1 MFTSK
6 TFLPLA
12 LFIAA
17 CGGSA
22 EPIQDEPPS
31 TLGVRQSALLAQ
43 HQNANAHQWWNLP
56 TKAWNVDQ
64 IVVPKIV
71 SGSSYFAHV
80 FFFEH
85 NPNGNDGAYM
95 GLQEGTT
102 PFWSR
107 QARFS
112 IWNATAANGSDCRNF
127 DGEGIGKTC
136 TIAFPYIVD
145 RAYTLRMWRLS
156 VDASGTWWGA
166 WVIDSVTGSEYHVGN
181 IRAPRGTGDIVS
193 TDSFDEYYGEAKPCN
208 AVPHSMVLFG
218 APAINANTAHASYG
232 STSVGRCSGG
242 LVTPTI
248 YGVSVLELGR

>member
-1 MFTSK
+1 MFTAKS
-6 TFLPLA
+6 TPLLL
-12 LFIAA
+12 LFVVA
-17 CGGSA
+17 CGGPA
-22 EPIQDEPPS
+22 EPVQDEFPS
-31 TLGVRQSALLAQ
+31 ALNARQSALLAQ

-56 TKAWNVDQ
+56 AKAWNIDQ

-80 FFFEH
+80 FFFER

-112 IWNATAANGSDCRNF
+112 IWNATAATGSECRDF
-127 DGEGIGKTC
+127 GGEGIGKTC

-145 RAYTLRMWRLS
+145 RVYTLRIWRLS
-156 VDASGTWWGA
+156 VEESGTWWGA
-166 WVIDSVTGSEYHVGN
+166 WVIDSVTGTETHIGS
-181 IRAPRGTGDIVS
+181 IRAPRGTGDIAS
-193 TDSFDEYYGEAKPCN
+193 TDSFDEYFGDARPCN
-208 AVPHSMVLFG
+208 AVPRSMVMFG
-218 APAINANTAHASYG
+218 APAINGNTAHASYG